1 MIVYPDASF
10 LYGIYRPQSTS
21 AAALAY
27 YREMQEPLHVT
38 DLLLFEFRQSLR
50 FQAFRWKSDRSAGVG
65 AREFS
70 LVLDGLES
78 DLRAGILV
86 HVDCDLREV
95 IKTADTLSDEHTR
108 AEGYRAFDILHVAT
122 AVHLGARTLLSFDAK
137 QCSLAKLA
145 GLNTAPADS

>member
-38 DLLLFEFRQSLR
+38 DLLL
-50 FQAFRWKSDRSAGVG
+50 
-65 AREFS
+65 
-70 LVLDGLES
+70 DGLES
-78 DLRAGILV
+78 DLRDGILV

-95 IKTADTLSDEHTR
+95 IKTADPLSDEHTR